1 MIRHLAFRPRFTG
14 TVIAALMAAQA
25 VRAQEL
31 PPPPPL
37 PVLLTQAAE
46 PTPIAPVLPDL
57 NLPAADLPPADAN
70 FAVPEGDVEAFAR
83 GPVHEAF
90 ADVYELD
97 PAPNEL
103 VMTAPPAAV
112 DELPPETAP
121 SGDNVQWISG
131 YWAWD
136 VEGKDYL
143 WVSGV
148 WRDVPPGRRWVPGYW
163 AEVTG
168 GYQWVSGFWA
178 DARASELT
186 YVPPP
191 PESLEVGP
199 NIPAPSEDHIWVP
212 GSWSYVNAN
221 YSWSPG
227 YYTVCQPNYMWV
239 PAQYVWTPRGCVH
252 VPGYMDYRFA
262 NRGVCFSPVR
272 FRRPLVGYGFG
283 RPAWYRPR
291 YSIGMSGFLIHL
303 FVRPRCRTFYYG
315 DYYGN
320 QYAGFG
326 YSPWYRR
333 TSLNRRCYD
342 PAFSFY
348 RWDSHRHGQNFVN
361 NIDTW
366 HRRYE
371 SNVDLRPPRLVSDHT
386 AFLARHQGDRAAQLA
401 VTTQRFD
408 EVVARRSDL
417 NFHRVEAKEL
427 TVAREAHRANR
438 DLEVVRRQTE
448 RDPKIGTI
456 VDLKPG
462 TVRDRVD
469 AVTGDKGRPDKGD
482 LANREERV
490 ERTRPERLKLNEL
503 PVPLRE
509 KAEESVVRAEK
520 LREQAHVPNPNRD
533 EIRSRVESIR
543 EQRSGR
549 EGEMN
554 TDKPG
559 RGSVVGENG
568 DRNLPS
574 NVETPRQKLE
584 DRRSARDNEPKGLP
598 EARPALPG
606 DKGSEP
612 RNSQLDEL
620 RQRAEA
626 HRASRDVQ
634 VGNDSGAPRSMERG
648 SAPDLKSGRGSE
660 PSPAQIRAQ
669 EIRQQ
674 TEVRRQEREVQREAP
689 APINRTPID
698 RTPVE
703 RAPRQI
709 EQRNP
714 VERMPIE
721 RAPVERA
728 PRQIERAPVER
739 APVER
744 APRQIERA
752 PVERAPRQ
760 VERAPVERAPRQV
773 ERAPVERAPRS
784 ERAPSG
790 GRRGKD

>member
-1 MIRHLAFRPRFTG
+1 MTLQFSPRLRLAG
-14 TVIAALMAAQA
+14 TVVAGLLVAQVA
-25 VRAQEL
+25 RSGDV
-31 PPPPPL
+31 PPAPPL
-37 PVLLTQAAE
+37 PMLLTQAPE
-46 PTPIAPVLPDL
+46 PTLAGPALPNL
-57 NLPAADLPPADAN
+57 NVPGDDLPPADAN

-97 PAPNEL
+97 PAPSEL
-103 VMTAPPAAV
+103 VAVAPPAAV

-121 SGDNVQWISG
+121 TGENVQWISG

-136 VEGKDYL
+136 VESKDYL

-148 WRDVPPGRRWVPGYW
+148 WRDIPPGRRWVPGYW
-163 AEVTG
+163 AEVPG

-199 NIPAPSEDHIWVP
+199 NIPQPSEDHIWVP

-239 PAQYVWTPRGCVH
+239 PAQYVWTPRGCVY

-303 FVRPRCRTFYYG
+303 FVRPRCRNFYYG

-326 YSPWYRR
+326 FSPWYRR
-333 TSLNRRCYD
+333 TALNRRCYD
-342 PAFSFY
+342 PAFNFY
-348 RWDSHRHGQNFVN
+348 RWDARRQGQNFAN
-361 NIDTW
+361 NIDVW

-371 SNVDLRPPRLVSDHT
+371 SNVDLRPPRLVSDHS

-408 EVVARRSDL
+408 DVVARRSDL
-417 NFHRVEAKEL
+417 NFRRVDSTEL
-427 TVAREAHRANR
+427 NVVRESHRANR
-438 DLEVVRRQTE
+438 ELELVRRQTE
-448 RDPKIGTI
+448 RDPKLGEI
-456 VDLKPG
+456 VDLRPGRGRGENGNSEGANPEAKP
-462 TVRDRVD
+462 DR
-469 AVTGDKGRPDKGD
+469 GNGD
-482 LANREERV
+482 LASREAREERV
-490 ERTRPERLKLNEL
+490 RPERLKLNEL

-509 KAEESVVRAEK
+509 KTQESVVRAEK
-520 LREQAHVPNPNRD
+520 LREQAQVPNPNRED
-533 EIRSRVESIR
+533 IRSRIDAIR
-543 EQRSGR
+543 EERANRSGAD
-549 EGEMN
+549 GGAPN
-554 TDKPG
+554 INPDKPD
-559 RGSVVGENG
+559 RGSVAGG
-568 DRNLPS
+568 KDSSGPS
-574 NVETPRQKLE
+574 AVDQIRQKFE
-584 DRRSARDNEPKGLP
+584 DRRSARDNGSNGLP

-606 DKGSEP
+606 EGG
-612 RNSQLDEL
+612 NSDGNAARDARLEEL
-620 RQRAEA
+620 RKRADA
-626 HRASRDVQ
+626 HRAARENSTVIENG
-634 VGNDSGAPRSMERG
+634 VPRNMDRG
-648 SAPDLKSGRGSE
+648 SAGEGNSERSSG

-669 EIRQQ
+669 ELRQQ
-674 TEVRRQEREVQREAP
+674 SEIRRQEREVQREAP
-689 APINRTPID
+689 APINRT
-698 RTPVE
+698 
-703 RAPRQI
+703 
-709 EQRNP
+709 
-714 VERMPIE
+714 PIE

-739 APVER
+739 MPIERAPIER
-744 APRQIERA
+744 APRNIERA
-752 PVERAPRQ
+752 P
-760 VERAPVERAPRQV
+760 VERAPVERAPRMERAPV

-784 ERAPSG
+784 ERGSSGGGGGGG
-790 GRRGKD
+790 GRRGRD

>member
-1 MIRHLAFRPRFTG
+1 MTRHFAFRPRFTG
-14 TVIAALMAAQA
+14 TVVAALMAAQA
-25 VRAQEL
+25 ARAQEL

-37 PVLLTQAAE
+37 PVLLTQAPE
-46 PTPIAPVLPDL
+46 PTPVAPILPDL
-57 NLPAADLPPADAN
+57 NVPASDLPPPDAN

-97 PAPNEL
+97 PTPSEL
-103 VMTAPPAAV
+103 VPVAPPAAV

-168 GYQWVSGFWA
+168 GFQWVSGFWA
-178 DARASELT
+178 DAQATELT

-191 PESLEVGP
+191 PASLEVGP
-199 NIPAPSEDHIWVP
+199 NVPPPSDDQIWVP
-212 GSWSYVNAN
+212 GSWNYVNAT

-227 YYTVCQPNYMWV
+227 YYTVSQPNYMWV
-239 PAQYVWTPRGCVH
+239 PNQYVWTPRGCVY

-272 FRRPLVGYGFG
+272 FRRPLLGYGFG
-283 RPAWYRPR
+283 RAAWYRPR

-303 FVRPRCRTFYYG
+303 FVRPRCRNFYYG

-326 YSPWYRR
+326 FSPWYRR
-333 TSLNRRCYD
+333 TALNRRCYD

-348 RWDSHRHGQNFVN
+348 RWDAHRHGQNFVN

-371 SNVDLRPPRLVSDHT
+371 SNADLRPPRLVQDNQ

-408 EVVARRSDL
+408 DVVAHRGDL
-417 NFHRVEAKEL
+417 NYHRVDAKDL
-427 TVAREAHRANR
+427 NVAREAHRANR

-462 TVRDRVD
+462 AGRSDRGNLDNGNLAHRDGHADHV
-469 AVTGDKGRPDKGD
+469 
-482 LANREERV
+482 
-490 ERTRPERLKLNEL
+490 RPERLKLNDM
-503 PVPLRE
+503 PAPLRE
-509 KAEESVVRAEK
+509 KTQESVARAEK

-543 EQRSGR
+543 EQRAGQRGTDSGLP
-549 EGEMN
+549 GN
-554 TDKPG
+554 TDKPD
-559 RGSVVGENG
+559 RGSVAGGKADHPVH
-568 DRNLPS
+568 S
-574 NVETPRQKLE
+574 NVEALRQKID
-584 DRRSARDNEPKGLP
+584 DRRSARDNGPNGIP
-598 EARPALPG
+598 EARPALPNDG
-606 DKGSEP
+606 GNHAGNTA
-612 RNSQLDEL
+612 RNAHLEEL

-626 HRASRDVQ
+626 HRSSRDTQ
-634 VGNDSGAPRSMERG
+634 VGSDAGVPRNIDRG
-648 SAPDLKSGRGSE
+648 TVPDTKSGRMND
-660 PSPAQIRAQ
+660 PSPAQLRAQ

-674 TEVRRQEREVQREAP
+674 TEVRRQEREVHREAP
-689 APINRTPID
+689 TIDRTPID
-698 RTPVE
+698 RTPRQIDRTPVE
-703 RAPRQI
+703 HAPRQI
-709 EQRNP
+709 EH
-714 VERMPIE
+714 
-721 RAPVERA
+721 A
-728 PRQIERAPVER
+728 PRQIERAPVQQHVPRQVER
-739 APVER
+739 APVQH

-752 PVERAPRQ
+752 PAQHAPRQ
-760 VERAPVERAPRQV
+760 HTP
-773 ERAPVERAPRS
+773 
-784 ERAPSG
+784 APSHSG
-790 GRRGKD
+790 SRGHRKG